1 MEARFSTFFRVA
13 LATVVRKYRVFSS
26 RFRVLF
32 FLSHF
37 CRLARI
43 SSPSRK
49 CGGNCDSE
57 HIQHSFVSI
66 PGCRRRH
73 GFDRILWPARSW
85 KDAAR
90 RNYLHKHC
98 SRCRR
103 QVRGSCGFV
112 PFFFS
117 LDSIRLRH
125 SIAVQ
130 LAKLAGLKVI
140 GSTGDDAK
148 VQFLKEE
155 LGVDVAFNY
164 KTRSV
169 WDVLKEHGPIDI
181 YSTMLEASN
190 WMPHSCTRVKRAH
203 ASSYV

>member
-1 MEARFSTFFRVA
+1 M
-13 LATVVRKYRVFSS
+13 
-26 RFRVLF
+26 
-32 FLSHF
+32 
-37 CRLARI
+37 ARI
-43 SSPSRK
+43 SSPSRT

-57 HIQHSFVSI
+57 SIQHSFVSI
-66 PGCRRRH
+66 SGCRRRH
-73 GFDRILWPARSW
+73 RFDRILRPAYLW

-90 RNYLHKHC
+90 RNYLYKHC
-98 SRCRR
+98 SWCRR
-103 QVRGSCGFV
+103 QVRESRGFV

-117 LDSIRLRH
+117 LIPTRPRH

-164 KTRSV
+164 KTQSV

-181 YSTMLEASN
+181 YFDNVGGEQLDAALLYASQKGARIIVSITPN
-190 WMPHSCTRVKRAH
+190 H
-203 ASSYV
+203 AFD